1 MNRFRKV
8 LVIFLA
14 CCSFLAFTRPSE
26 AAPRERPGAMSMVAD
41 LPLRVLSLGIS
52 LVTSAVFVLAL
63 PFALTSG
70 STGDAW
76 DALVVEPFE
85 FTFTRP
91 LGRFDDWREES
102 Q

>member
-1 MNRFRKV
+1 
-8 LVIFLA
+8 
-14 CCSFLAFTRPSE
+14 
-26 AAPRERPGAMSMVAD
+26 MSMVAD

-52 LVTSAVFVLAL
+52 LVTSAVFVVAL